1 MRTKQGGRKEGR
13 KKGRKSAS
21 DADGRHAPQRVGTR
35 LLRKVEGKSN
45 YWTRLTGDGAE
56 GGKVDAEEEGG
67 IIALE
72 RKRRGPKRKEMI
84 RGEGTDI
91 RWREG
96 AREEGKGG
104 RGGFT
109 YRRPFNTY

>member
-1 MRTKQGGRKEGR
+1 MGGGLLLKVADKRNNW
-13 KKGRKSAS
+13 KS
-21 DADGRHAPQRVGTR
+21 
-35 LLRKVEGKSN
+35 
-45 YWTRLTGDGAE
+45 LTGKPAE
-56 GGKVDAEEEGG
+56 GGKECAKEEGG
-67 IIALE
+67 IIVLE
-72 RKRRGPKRKEMI
+72 RKRGPKRKEII

-109 YRRPFNTY
+109 YRPPFNTY